1 MARYQQANSNYPIF
15 APIKGRLSELSSL
28 EKRPFEKTLR
38 TLLLHQVY
46 ILFPKQT
53 SWIGMQRRLS
63 PENGGL
69 FGHIFMFLPA
79 KGDCTYLSPL
89 S

>member
-1 MARYQQANSNYPIF
+1 MILIRTILSAKNGISHTSKLISLVFQQA
-15 APIKGRLSELSSL
+15 G
-28 EKRPFEKTLR
+28 PFEKTLR

-69 FGHIFMFLPA
+69 FGHIFLFLPA
-79 KGDCTYLSPL
+79 KGDCKDISPL